1 MLIWYGLYDTN
12 VLCFLKKPFND
23 WFSFLLLVLRY
34 QESAIHRLG
43 GFYYVHDPLN
53 FYHRP
58 FIRPWGVLLHHGNAE
73 RFARNGTLRER
84 NETLRERNG
93 MLCISENGTL
103 CTLWPRFQFSQIF
116 GFPRMANRPFVYRR
130 YGKMRKKF
138 ISFNWNVL
146 ICNLRTRLLRM
157 RENLSTPQLE
167 FVLFRSNL
175 FFHETLRLS
184 LCVCA
189 KF

>member
-84 NETLRERNG
+84 NETLRERNETFRERNA
-93 MLCISENGTL
+93 LHFWERNALYALASFSIFPDIQISSHGESTFCLSSLRQNEKK
-103 CTLWPRFQFSQIF
+103 
-116 GFPRMANRPFVYRR
+116 VY
-130 YGKMRKKF
+130 
-138 ISFNWNVL
+138 L
-146 ICNLRTRLLRM
+146 I
-157 RENLSTPQLE
+157 
-167 FVLFRSNL
+167 
-175 FFHETLRLS
+175 
-184 LCVCA
+184 
-189 KF
+189 

>member
-58 FIRPWGVLLHHGNAE
+58 FIRPWSVLLHHGNGLHETE
-73 RFARNGTLRER
+73 RFENGTKHFG
-84 NETLRERNG
+84 NG
-93 MLCISENGTL
+93 TKRFGNGVLCISENGTL

-116 GFPRMANRPFVYRR
+116 GFPRMANRPFVYLR

-138 ISFNWNVL
+138 ISFNWIHLNVCNVL
-146 ICNLRTRLLRM
+146 WFKKGLVGVKIINIIT
-157 RENLSTPQLE
+157 
-167 FVLFRSNL
+167 LF
-175 FFHETLRLS
+175 T
-184 LCVCA
+184 
-189 KF
+189 